1 MKRVDIYD
9 LWYNLAVYDPGA
21 QPGGTARIVR
31 VRIRKGQRDM
41 RVKEE
46 TCG

>member
-9 LWYNLAVYDPGA
+9 LWYNLAVDDPGA
-21 QPGGTARIVR
+21 QPGCTTRIVR
-31 VRIRKGQRDM
+31 MRILKDR
-41 RVKEE
+41 E